1 MTGAPASAREAQP
14 GSPPGRSVG
23 YQRLLLALL
32 IPAALF
38 ESYDSQLRGLLLRQI
53 QANFHVGVAA
63 LGLVNIPISSGQ
75 FGAFFLVRS
84 ADRYGRRPILVW
96 SILGYTLFTTLTAA
110 SWDLASFAVFQFG
123 AQVCIGAEFGV
134 AVTLLAEETPPALRG
149 RRLALLLLFSPVGAA
164 VAGGLV
170 AAGLLHQALGWRV
183 FFLLAALPLLLVSLA
198 RRRLQE
204 SAVFL
209 RTRPGGPGRRPVQ
222 RGSLW
227 RGSFRRRLAAVSAI
241 AFLQSLAAT
250 SVIGWWT
257 FYAEQQR
264 GLAPALAGLF
274 FAIAALSALAG
285 YVLCG
290 YLIDRVGRRPTT
302 VAYVVGA
309 VGWTIAAFHVTT
321 PAWMLICLIGSASF
335 GLGLAPALSAFAAEL
350 FPTAL
355 RAGASAWIRNGFAT
369 AGALAGPAL
378 VGVLGAR
385 GGPLGNVG
393 TAVTVISTT
402 ALPIIVI
409 VWRAIPETRQA
420 VLGEESGAPGGGV
433 PG

>member
-1 MTGAPASAREAQP
+1 MTDAPARSQDAQP
-14 GSPPGRSVG
+14 GPLLGRPVG

-75 FGAFFLVRS
+75 FVAFFLVRS

-110 SWDLASFAVFQFG
+110 SWDLVSFAAFQFG

-134 AVTLLAEETPPALRG
+134 AVTLLAEETPPARRG
-149 RRLALLLLFSPVGAA
+149 RTLALLLLFSPVGAA

-209 RTRPGGPGRRPVQ
+209 RARGGGPGRPAQ

-227 RGSFRRRLAAVSAI
+227 RGPLRGRLAAVSAV

-264 GLAPALAGLF
+264 GLAPARAGLF
-274 FAIAALSALAG
+274 FAMAALSALAG

-290 YLIDRVGRRPTT
+290 YLIDRLGRRPTT
-302 VAYVVGA
+302 AGYVLGA

-321 PAWMLICLIGSASF
+321 PGWMLICLIGSACF
-335 GLGLAPALSAFAAEL
+335 GLGVAPALSAFTAEL

-378 VGVLGAR
+378 VGLLGAR
-385 GGPLGNVG
+385 RGPIGNVG
-393 TAVTVISTT
+393 TAVSLISAA
-402 ALPIIVI
+402 ALPIIII
-409 VWRAIPETRQA
+409 VWRAIPETRRA
-420 VLGEESGAPGGGV
+420 VLG
-433 PG
+433 